1 MFYRELV
8 TNRGLSLPLF
18 GDHQEFRFFFTWLY
32 IDSCSFLTPIIPTKR
47 KLKIRCPISWLITEL
62 TLLWTK
68 KTFCFEEHLKFVNG
82 IVCKL
87 PVKFVISNK
96 INFFSRVPK
105 LIPFFLIDH
114 FEFLSL
120 DETGIVQ
127 VTHNSYIY
135 ADQFFRIPSW
145 QFCNLKS

>member
-1 MFYRELV
+1 MFYRDLV
-8 TNRGLSLPLF
+8 TNLGLFLTLF
-18 GDHQEFRFFFTWLY
+18 GDHQDLRFFFTWLY
-32 IDSCSFLTPIIPTKR
+32 WFCSFLTPIIPTKR
-47 KLKIRCPISWLITEL
+47 KLKLRCPISWLITEL

-105 LIPFFLIDH
+105 LIPFFVIVT
-114 FEFLSL
+114 FFLLFLGHLRWSGYWISL
-120 DETGIVQ
+120 FIINKTI
-127 VTHNSYIY
+127 
-135 ADQFFRIPSW
+135 
-145 QFCNLKS
+145 

>member
-18 GDHQEFRFFFTWLY
+18 GDHQDFRFFFTWLY
-32 IDSCSFLTPIIPTKR
+32 IDSCSFLTSIIPTKR

-96 INFFSRVPK
+96 INFFSRVHK
-105 LIPFFLIDH
+105 LIPFFLI
-114 FEFLSL
+114 
-120 DETGIVQ
+120 
-127 VTHNSYIY
+127 VT
-135 ADQFFRIPSW
+135 FFFSFSW
-145 QFCNLKS
+145 ALKVIWVLGFPFQYQ

>member
-8 TNRGLSLPLF
+8 TNLGLSLPLF
-18 GDHQEFRFFFTWLY
+18 GDHQDFRFFFTWLY
-32 IDSCSFLTPIIPTKR
+32 IDSCSFLTSIIPTKR

-105 LIPFFLIDH
+105 LIPFFLIVT
-114 FEFLSL
+114 FFFLFLGHLRWSGYWVSL
-120 DETGIVQ
+120 FNINKTI
-127 VTHNSYIY
+127 
-135 ADQFFRIPSW
+135 
-145 QFCNLKS
+145 

>member
-18 GDHQEFRFFFTWLY
+18 GDHQDFRFFFTWLY
-32 IDSCSFLTPIIPTKR
+32 IDSCSFLTSIIPTKR

-96 INFFSRVPK
+96 IISFQGYPNWFLSSWSWLFFSFSWALKVIWV
-105 LIPFFLIDH
+105 LGFPF
-114 FEFLSL
+114 
-120 DETGIVQ
+120 Q
-127 VTHNSYIY
+127 Y
-135 ADQFFRIPSW
+135 Q
-145 QFCNLKS
+145 